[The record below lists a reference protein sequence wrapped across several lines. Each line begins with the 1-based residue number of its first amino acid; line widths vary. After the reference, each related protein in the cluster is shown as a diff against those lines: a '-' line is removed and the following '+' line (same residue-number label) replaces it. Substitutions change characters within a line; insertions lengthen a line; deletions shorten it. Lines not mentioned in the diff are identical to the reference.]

1 MKSRLSRY
9 FLTSVQP
16 ACQHGRKKKTTKN
29 KRGANWTT
37 DEELAL
43 IDLAN
48 LKEDSIFGKN
58 NGCGDVFF
66 FNYATLGRIVIY
78 YMRMFSIFS
87 KLLKRFLNQ
96 IASCTAFSSLFT
108 LIS

>member
-1 MKSRLSRY
+1 M
-9 FLTSVQP
+9 
-16 ACQHGRKKKTTKN
+16 AEKKKPKN

-48 LKEDSIFGKN
+48 LKEDSIFGKIM
-58 NGCGDVFF
+58 VVAMYFF
-66 FNYATLGRIVIY
+66 LITQTLGRIVIY

>member
-1 MKSRLSRY
+1 MFENQKRVPNSAIFDEKSSIKI
-9 FLTSVQP
+9 FLDFSTASMP
-16 ACQHGRKKKTTKN
+16 AWQKKKTKN

-66 FNYATLGRIVIY
+66 FNYA
-78 YMRMFSIFS
+78 
-87 KLLKRFLNQ
+87 N
-96 IASCTAFSSLFT
+96 AW
-108 LIS
+108 